1 MTPHLEI
8 LPAAQRAFWDT
19 MAGKIPR
26 HFVSYDGTA
35 VALRCGH
42 RESVDFDFFSDRP
55 LDAAELTGALPAMQ
69 SADVLQR
76 AADTLIARIDVDA
89 SPVKLS
95 FFGGLAFGRVGIP
108 DDIHGHAAIASPL
121 DLLATKLKTLHDRVE
136 ARDYLDIEALLR
148 GGLTLSDGIA
158 ATMAMFGA
166 AVNPLD
172 TAKAVA
178 WFKDGHLDRLLP
190 ASTRDH
196 LERAA
201 AAFDPRITPAKI
213 RSRSLR

>member
-1 MTPHLEI
+1 MTPRLEI
-8 LPAAQRAFWDT
+8 LPAAQRVFWDT
-19 MAGKIPR
+19 LAGEIPR
-26 HFVSYDGTA
+26 HFVLYGGTA

-55 LDAAELTGALPAMQ
+55 LDTAELAGALPAVG

-76 AADTLIARIDVDA
+76 AVDTLIVRIDVGA

-95 FFGGLAFGRVGIP
+95 FFGGLGFGRVGVPDHIP
-108 DDIHGHAAIASPL
+108 GHAAIASPV

-148 GGLTLSDGIA
+148 TGVTLNDGIA
-158 ATMAMFGA
+158 ATMALFGA

-178 WFKDGHLDRLLP
+178 WFRDGDLDRLLP
-190 ASTRDH
+190 TSTQAY

-201 AAFDPRITPAKI
+201 ATFNPHVTPAKI

>member
-8 LPAAQRAFWDT
+8 LPAAQRVFWDT
-19 MAGKIPR
+19 MAGKVPR
-26 HFVSYDGTA
+26 HFVLYGGTA

-55 LDAAELTGALPAMQ
+55 LDAAELTAALPALQ

-95 FFGGLAFGRVGIP
+95 FFGGLGFGRVGVP
-108 DDIHGHAAIASPL
+108 DDIPGRAAIASPL

-148 GGLTLSDGIA
+148 GGLTLNDGIA

-178 WFKDGHLDRLLP
+178 WFKDGNLDRLLS
-190 ASTRDH
+190 ASTRSY

-201 AAFDPRITPAKI
+201 ATFDPRVTPAKI